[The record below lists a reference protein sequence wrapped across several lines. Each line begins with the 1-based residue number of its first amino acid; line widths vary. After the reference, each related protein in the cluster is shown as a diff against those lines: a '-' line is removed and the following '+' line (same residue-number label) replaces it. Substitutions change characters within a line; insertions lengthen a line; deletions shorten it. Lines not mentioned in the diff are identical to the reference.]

1 MTRTRTSRTRSPDL
15 KARWAV
21 IRQKLE
27 AHAEVLASR
36 GSLVAKEAR
45 GRRVWAVRFV
55 VAQGGRPIHRS
66 IFVGGDEMPELL
78 ERTRSLLE
86 GYRLPRRWAEEVQGY
101 ARLAARAGSLLR
113 RLAAGQGRP
122 G

>member
-1 MTRTRTSRTRSPDL
+1 MIGTTFRTRSPDL
-15 KARWAV
+15 EARWAV

-27 AHAEVLASR
+27 AHAAVLASR
-36 GSLVAKEAR
+36 GSLVAKQAR
-45 GRRVWAVRFV
+45 GRRVWAIRFV
-55 VAQGGRPIHRS
+55 VAQGGRPVHRS
-66 IFVGGDEMPELL
+66 IFIGGDELPELL

-86 GYRLPRRWAEEVQGY
+86 EYRLPQRWAEEVDAS

>member
-1 MTRTRTSRTRSPDL
+1 MTRTTSCSHSAELER
-15 KARWAV
+15 RWAALRV
-21 IRQKLE
+21 KLE

-36 GSLVAKEAR
+36 GSLVAKQAR

-55 VAQGGRPIHRS
+55 AAQDGRPIHRS
-66 IFVGGDEMPELL
+66 IFVGGDEVPELL
-78 ERTRSLLE
+78 ERTRFLLE

>member
-1 MTRTRTSRTRSPDL
+1 MARTTTSRARSPDL
-15 KARWAV
+15 EARWAV
-21 IRQKLE
+21 IRRKLE

-36 GSLVAKEAR
+36 GSLVAKQAR

-55 VAQGGRPIHRS
+55 VAQGGRTIHRS
-66 IFVGGDEMPELL
+66 IFIGGDELPELL

-86 GYRLPRRWAEEVQGY
+86 GYRLPRRWAEDVQGY
-101 ARLAARAGSLLR
+101 ARLAARAGTLVR
-113 RLAAGQGRP
+113 RLAAGRGRP

>member
-1 MTRTRTSRTRSPDL
+1 MPRTTTSRTRSPDL
-15 KARWAV
+15 EARWAA

-27 AHAEVLASR
+27 AHADVLASR
-36 GSLVAKEAR
+36 GSLVAKQAR
-45 GRRVWAVRFV
+45 GRRVWAVRVV

-66 IFVGGDEMPELL
+66 IFVGGDEVPELL

-86 GYRLPRRWAEEVQGY
+86 EYRLPRRWVEEVQGY
-101 ARLAARAGSLLR
+101 ARLASRAGSLVR

>member
-1 MTRTRTSRTRSPDL
+1 MAITTTSRACSPDL
-15 KARWAV
+15 EARWTV
-21 IRQKLE
+21 VRQKLE

-36 GSLVAKEAR
+36 GSLVAKQAR

-55 VAQGGRPIHRS
+55 VAEGGQPIHRS

-101 ARLAARAGSLLR
+101 VRMAARARSLVR
-113 RLAAGQGRP
+113 RLAAGQWRP

>member
-1 MTRTRTSRTRSPDL
+1 MARTTRSRTRSADL
-15 KARWAV
+15 EARWTV
-21 IRQKLE
+21 IRRKLE

-36 GSLVAKEAR
+36 GSLVAKQAR

-55 VAQGGRPIHRS
+55 VARGGRPVHRS
-66 IFVGGDEMPELL
+66 IFIGGDEMPELL

-86 GYRLPRRWAEEVQGY
+86 EYRLPRQWAEDVQGY
-101 ARLAARAGSLLR
+101 ARLAARAGGLVR
-113 RLAAGQGRP
+113 RLAAEQGWP

>member
-1 MTRTRTSRTRSPDL
+1 MVRR
-15 KARWAV
+15 
-21 IRQKLE
+21 KLE

-36 GSLVAKEAR
+36 GSLVAKQAR

-55 VAQGGRPIHRS
+55 VAQGGRSIHRS

-86 GYRLPRRWAEEVQGY
+86 GYRLPRRWAEDVQGY
-101 ARLAARAGSLLR
+101 ARLAARAGGLAR
-113 RLAAGQGRP
+113 RLAAGPGRP